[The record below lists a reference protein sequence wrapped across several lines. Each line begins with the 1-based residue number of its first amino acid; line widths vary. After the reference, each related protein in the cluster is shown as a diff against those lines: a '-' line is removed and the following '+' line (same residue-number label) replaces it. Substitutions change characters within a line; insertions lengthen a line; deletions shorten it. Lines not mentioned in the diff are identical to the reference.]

1 MSEARTDTTQDRPRG
16 AAATD
21 WDDSGG
27 IGTYGKHRGG
37 AASTEDSAS
46 PAHGRHR
53 RPEQSSYAA

>member
-1 MSEARTDTTQDRPRG
+1 MSEARIDTTQDRPRG

-21 WDDSGG
+21 LDDSAG
-27 IGTYGKHRGG
+27 IGTHGKHRGG

-53 RPEQSSYAA
+53 RPEQSGYAA